1 MFSKI
6 LIANRGE
13 IALRIIRAA
22 KELGLKTV
30 AVYSESDR
38 TALHA
43 LLADEKYCIGPAKA
57 SESYLNI
64 PNLLTVAEITKADA
78 IHPGYGFL
86 AENPRFAEIC
96 ETSGITFI
104 GPPAS
109 VIRLMGDKSRA
120 RREMAKAKLPIIP
133 GSDKVI
139 EDVAEAKKIA
149 QKIGFPVIIKA
160 TAGGGG
166 KGMRIARNAQHL
178 EEQFPIAQ
186 NEAKSAFGDPS
197 VYIEK
202 YLADAHHIEIQV
214 VGDKKGNIIVFG
226 ERECSVQRKYQK
238 VLEETPSPFVDERL
252 RKKMMSA
259 VEDAAKHIGYESLG
273 TFEFLVDEKKHF
285 YFMEANTRI
294 QVEHPITEM
303 VYGINLVKAQIRAAS
318 GEKVTF
324 PFELATRGHAIECR
338 INAEDPVTFA
348 PSPGKIDFLVLP
360 GGEGIRVDSAAYG
373 GWQIPP
379 DYDSLIAKII
389 AFAPSRQLAIKKM
402 QTALEMTT
410 VVGVKTN
417 IPLHLSILSNSDFI
431 RGEYNTQ
438 FLEKFLAK
446 NGLLKNGLT
455 NNGLAG
461 NGPPK

>member
-13 IALRIIRAA
+13 IALRILRAA
-22 KELGLKTV
+22 RELGLKTV

-38 TALHA
+38 NSLHA
-43 LLADEKYCIGPAKA
+43 MLADEKYCIGPAKA

-64 PNLLTVAEITKADA
+64 PNLLTVAEITKSDA

-109 VIRLMGDKSRA
+109 IIRLMGDKNRA
-120 RREMAKAKLPIIP
+120 RREMAKAKLPVIP
-133 GSDKVI
+133 GSEKVI
-139 EDVAEAKKIA
+139 EEISEAKKVA
-149 QKIGFPVIIKA
+149 QKIGYPVIIKA
-160 TAGGGG
+160 AAGGGG
-166 KGMRIARNAQHL
+166 KGMRIARSPQHL

-197 VYIEK
+197 LYIEK
-202 YLADAHHIEIQV
+202 YLANARHIEIQV
-214 VGDKKGNIIVFG
+214 VGDKKGNVIVFG

-238 VLEETPSPFVDERL
+238 VIEETPSPFVDERL

-259 VEDAAKHIGYESLG
+259 VEDAAKYIGYESLG
-273 TFEFLVDEKKHF
+273 TFEFLVDENKKF
-285 YFMEANTRI
+285 YFMEANTRV
-294 QVEHPITEM
+294 QVEHPITEI

-324 PFELATRGHAIECR
+324 PFELEMRGHAIECR
-338 INAEDPVTFA
+338 INAEDPATFA
-348 PSPGKIDFLVLP
+348 PSPGRIDFLVLP

-379 DYDSLIAKII
+379 DYDSLVAKII
-389 AFAPSRQLAIKKM
+389 AYAPNRQLAIKKM

-410 VVGVKTN
+410 IVGVKTN
-417 IPLHLSILSNSDFI
+417 IPLHLSILSNTDFI
-431 RGEYNTQ
+431 RGDYNTQ
-438 FLEKFLAK
+438 FLEKFLQK
-446 NGLLKNGLT
+446 NGE
-455 NNGLAG
+455 
-461 NGPPK
+461 PK

>member
-13 IALRIIRAA
+13 IALRILRAA
-22 KELGLKTV
+22 RELGLKTV

-38 TALHA
+38 NSLHTM
-43 LLADEKYCIGPAKA
+43 LADEKYCIGPAKA

-64 PNLLTVAEITKADA
+64 PNLLTVAEITKSDA

-109 VIRLMGDKSRA
+109 IIRLMGDKNRA
-120 RREMAKAKLPIIP
+120 RQEMAKAKLPVIP
-133 GSDKVI
+133 GSERVI
-139 EDVAEAKKIA
+139 EEISEAKKVA
-149 QKIGFPVIIKA
+149 QKIGYPVIIKA
-160 TAGGGG
+160 AAGGGG
-166 KGMRIARNAQHL
+166 KGMRIARSPQHL

-197 VYIEK
+197 LYIEK
-202 YLADAHHIEIQV
+202 YLANARHIEIQV

-238 VLEETPSPFVDERL
+238 VIEETPSPFVDERL

-259 VEDAAKHIGYESLG
+259 VEDAAKYIGYESLG
-273 TFEFLVDEKKHF
+273 TFEFLVDENKKF
-285 YFMEANTRI
+285 YFMEANTRV
-294 QVEHPITEM
+294 QVEHPNTEI

-324 PFELATRGHAIECR
+324 PFELEMRGHAIECR
-338 INAEDPVTFA
+338 INAEDPATFA
-348 PSPGKIDFLVLP
+348 PSPGRIDFLVLP

-379 DYDSLIAKII
+379 DYDSLVAKII
-389 AFAPSRQLAIKKM
+389 AYAPNRQLAIKKM

-410 VVGVKTN
+410 IVGVKTN
-417 IPLHLSILSNSDFI
+417 IPLHLSILSNTDFI
-431 RGEYNTQ
+431 RGDYNTQ
-438 FLEKFLAK
+438 FLEKFLQK
-446 NGLLKNGLT
+446 NGE
-455 NNGLAG
+455 
-461 NGPPK
+461 PK

>member
-13 IALRIIRAA
+13 IALRILRAA
-22 KELGLKTV
+22 RELGLKTV

-38 TALHA
+38 NSLHTM
-43 LLADEKYCIGPAKA
+43 LADEKYCIGPAKA

-64 PNLLTVAEITKADA
+64 PNLLSVAEITKSDA

-109 VIRLMGDKSRA
+109 IIRLMGDKNRA
-120 RREMAKAKLPIIP
+120 RQEMAKAKLPVIP
-133 GSDKVI
+133 GSEKVI
-139 EDVAEAKKIA
+139 EEISEAKKVA
-149 QKIGFPVIIKA
+149 QKIGYPVIIKA
-160 TAGGGG
+160 AAGGGG
-166 KGMRIARNAQHL
+166 KGMRIARNPQHL

-197 VYIEK
+197 LYIEK
-202 YLADAHHIEIQV
+202 YLANARHIEIQV
-214 VGDKKGNIIVFG
+214 VGDKKGNIVVFG

-238 VLEETPSPFVDERL
+238 VIEETPSPFVDERL

-259 VEDAAKHIGYESLG
+259 VEDAAKYIGYESLG
-273 TFEFLVDEKKHF
+273 TFEFLVDENKKF
-285 YFMEANTRI
+285 YFMEANTRV
-294 QVEHPITEM
+294 QVEHPITEI

-324 PFELATRGHAIECR
+324 PFELEMRGHAIECR
-338 INAEDPVTFA
+338 INAEDPATFA
-348 PSPGKIDFLVLP
+348 PSPGRIDFLVLP

-379 DYDSLIAKII
+379 DYDSLVAKII
-389 AFAPSRQLAIKKM
+389 AYAPNRQLAIKKM

-410 VVGVKTN
+410 IVGVKTN
-417 IPLHLSILSNSDFI
+417 IPLHLSILSNTDFI

-438 FLEKFLAK
+438 FLEKFLQK
-446 NGLLKNGLT
+446 NGE
-455 NNGLAG
+455 
-461 NGPPK
+461 PK

>member
-13 IALRIIRAA
+13 IALRIVRAA
-22 KELGLKTV
+22 RELGLKTV

-38 TALHA
+38 ASLHTM
-43 LLADEKYCIGPAKA
+43 LADEKYCIGPARA
-57 SESYLNI
+57 QDSYLNI
-64 PNLLTVAEITKADA
+64 PNLLTVAEITKSDA

-109 VIRLMGDKSRA
+109 IIRLMGDKNRA
-120 RREMAKAKLPIIP
+120 RQEMAKAKLPVIP

-139 EDVAEAKKIA
+139 EEINEAKKVA
-149 QKIGFPVIIKA
+149 QKIGYPVIIKA
-160 TAGGGG
+160 AAGGGG
-166 KGMRIARNAQHL
+166 KGMRIARNPQHL

-186 NEAKSAFGDPS
+186 NEARSAFGDPS
-197 VYIEK
+197 LYIEK
-202 YLADAHHIEIQV
+202 YLANARHIEIQV
-214 VGDKKGNIIVFG
+214 IGDKKGNVVVFG

-238 VLEETPSPFVDERL
+238 VIEETPSPFVDERL

-285 YFMEANTRI
+285 YFMEANTRV
-294 QVEHPITEM
+294 QVEHPITEF
-303 VYGINLVKAQIRAAS
+303 VYGINLVKAQIRAAAD
-318 GEKVTF
+318 EKVTF
-324 PFELATRGHAIECR
+324 PTELEMRGHAIECR
-338 INAEDPVTFA
+338 INAEDPETFT

-360 GGEGIRVDSAAYG
+360 GGEGIRVDSAAYC

-379 DYDSLIAKII
+379 DYDSLVAKVIAY
-389 AFAPSRQLAIKKM
+389 APNRPVAIKKM

-410 VVGVKTN
+410 IVGVKTN
-417 IPLHLSILSNSDFI
+417 IPLHLNILSNTDFI

-438 FLEKFLAK
+438 FLER
-446 NGLLKNGLT
+446 LLQNSGE
-455 NNGLAG
+455 
-461 NGPPK
+461 PK